1 MNATQQTVSA
11 QVVALPSLPIAELW
25 TLWDKH
31 FPRRPEH
38 PNRRFMES
46 RIAYK
51 IQEEAFGGLSPDTQR
66 RLIDIGMRH
75 SKIKGRQ
82 KHADLHL
89 APGTVLVREWGERD
103 HKVTVTGD
111 GGFEYKGQI
120 YKSLSSVARHIAG
133 TPWSGPVFFGL
144 RSTLKE
150 ST

>member
-1 MNATQQTVSA
+1 MNATQQTISA
-11 QVVALPSLPIAELW
+11 QVVALPSIPIADLW
-25 TLWDKH
+25 ALWDKY
-31 FPRRPEH
+31 FPRRPAN

-51 IQEEAFGGLSPDTQR
+51 IQEKAFGGLSQETQR
-66 RLIDIGMRH
+66 KLINIGMRQ

-120 YKSLSSVARHIAG
+120 FKSLSSVARHIAG

-150 ST
+150 SA

>member
-11 QVVALPSLPIAELW
+11 QVVALPSIPIADLW
-25 TLWDKH
+25 ALWDKY

-51 IQEEAFGGLSPDTQR
+51 IQEEAYGGLSQETQR
-66 RLIDIGMRH
+66 KLINIGMRH

-120 YKSLSSVARHIAG
+120 FKSLSSVARHIAG

-150 ST
+150 SA

>member
-1 MNATQQTVSA
+1 MNATQQTISA
-11 QVVALPSLPIAELW
+11 QVVALPSIPIADLW
-25 TLWDKH
+25 ALWDKY
-31 FPRRPEH
+31 FPRRPAN

-51 IQEEAFGGLSPDTQR
+51 IQEKAFGGLSQETQR
-66 RLIDIGMRH
+66 KLINIGMRQ

-89 APGTVLVREWGERD
+89 APGTVLVRECGERD

-150 ST
+150 SA

>member
-120 YKSLSSVARHIAG
+120 FKSLSSVARHIAG

-150 ST
+150 SA